1 MIIIRAAERCWR
13 SGKVVF
19 VVVNIKYILVIL
31 TMRVALLQYPI
42 AWADKETNL
51 RMAEERI
58 AALAGKADV
67 AVLPEMFAT
76 GFCTD
81 HPELAETMDGEIIHR
96 LQAAAD
102 QSGVAIVSSF
112 ICSPIANTPSP
123 IANNPSPHRL
133 TNRGFLIKPSPIT
146 NSPQGVQYPIGGTPS
161 NSPSPIANNPSPI
174 AIQDKRHLYAH
185 GGEDL
190 FFQPAEERCIFEYK
204 GVKILLLVCYDLR
217 FPVWA
222 RNQSGSDYDIILV
235 VANWP
240 DIRIQYWDA
249 LIAARATEN
258 QCYIAAVNC
267 VGDDGM
273 GLHYNGH
280 SVAYDT
286 RLQPIV
292 SFADDEEGTKIA
304 EFDIA
309 KLHHFREVLPLWKD
323 VDHFELK
330 K

>member
-1 MIIIRAAERCWR
+1 M
-13 SGKVVF
+13 K
-19 VVVNIKYILVIL
+19 
-31 TMRVALLQYPI
+31 VALLQYPI

-51 RMAEERI
+51 RLAEQRI

-81 HPELAETMDGEIIHR
+81 HPELAETMDGDIVRR
-96 LQAAAD
+96 LQAVAD
-102 QSGVAIVSSF
+102 KTDVAIVSSF
-112 ICSPIANTPSP
+112 ICLPDNRYPISDVQAK
-123 IANNPSPHRL
+123 L
-133 TNRGFLIKPSPIT
+133 VNRGFMITPHSVYPNREELEGGSNLPSLGGVPEKARFLGC
-146 NSPQGVQYPIGGTPS
+146 SQGGDGGRLFV
-161 NSPSPIANNPSPI
+161 
-174 AIQDKRHLYAH
+174 QDKRHLYAH

-190 FFQPAEERCIFEYK
+190 FFQPAEKRCIFEYQ

-304 EFDIA
+304 DFDIA
-309 KLHHFREVLPLWKD
+309 KLHHFREILPLWKD

>member
-1 MIIIRAAERCWR
+1 
-13 SGKVVF
+13 
-19 VVVNIKYILVIL
+19 
-31 TMRVALLQYPI
+31 MRVALLQYPI

-51 RMAEERI
+51 RLAEERI
-58 AALAGKADV
+58 AALAGNADV

-81 HPELAETMDGEIIHR
+81 HPELAEGMDGDIIRR

-102 QSGVAIVSSF
+102 KSGVAIVSSF
-112 ICSPIANTPSP
+112 ICLPALGE
-123 IANNPSPHRL
+123 RL
-133 TNRGFLIKPSPIT
+133 VNRGFMIKPNAPIE
-146 NSPQGVQYPIGGTPS
+146 
-161 NSPSPIANNPSPI
+161 
-174 AIQDKRHLYAH
+174 IQDKRHLYAH

-190 FFQPAEERCIFEYK
+190 FFQPAQKRHIFEYK

-222 RNQSGSDYDIILV
+222 RNRSGHDYDLILV

-240 DIRIQYWDA
+240 EVRIQYWDA

-258 QCYIAAVNC
+258 QAYIAAVNC
-267 VGDDGM
+267 TGDDGM
-273 GLHYNGH
+273 GMHYNGH

-292 SFADDEEGTKIA
+292 AFNDNEEGTKIA
-304 EFDIA
+304 EFDIEA
-309 KLHHFREVLPLWKD
+309 LHHFREVLPLWKD
-323 VDHFELK
+323 VDKFEL
-330 K
+330 

>member
-1 MIIIRAAERCWR
+1 MTNCLM
-13 SGKVVF
+13 K
-19 VVVNIKYILVIL
+19 
-31 TMRVALLQYPI
+31 VALLQYPI

-51 RMAEERI
+51 RLAEERI

-81 HPELAETMDGEIIHR
+81 HPELAETMEGDIIRR
-96 LQAAAD
+96 LQAVAN
-102 QSGVAIVSSF
+102 QSGVAVVASF
-112 ICSPIANTPSP
+112 ICLPVIGQ
-123 IANNPSPHRL
+123 RL
-133 TNRGFLIKPSPIT
+133 VNRGFMIKPNAPIE
-146 NSPQGVQYPIGGTPS
+146 
-161 NSPSPIANNPSPI
+161 
-174 AIQDKRHLYAH
+174 IQDKRHLYAH

-190 FFQPAEERCIFEYK
+190 FFQPAQKRHIFEYK

-249 LIAARATEN
+249 LVAARATEN

-273 GLHYNGH
+273 SLHYNGH

-323 VDHFELK
+323 VDSFLLQ
-330 K
+330 

>member
-1 MIIIRAAERCWR
+1 MKI
-13 SGKVVF
+13 
-19 VVVNIKYILVIL
+19 
-31 TMRVALLQYPI
+31 ALLQYPI

-51 RMAEERI
+51 HLAEQRI

-81 HPELAETMDGEIIHR
+81 HPELAETMDGNIIRR
-96 LQAAAD
+96 LQAVAD
-102 QSGVAIVSSF
+102 QSGVAVVGSF
-112 ICSPIANTPSP
+112 ICWSQEPGTRSQDNV
-123 IANNPSPHRL
+123 RL
-133 TNRGFLIKPSPIT
+133 VNRGFMIKPNAPIE
-146 NSPQGVQYPIGGTPS
+146 
-161 NSPSPIANNPSPI
+161 
-174 AIQDKRHLYAH
+174 IQDKRHLYAH

-190 FFQPAEERCIFEYK
+190 FFQPAEKRHIFEYK

-222 RNQSGSDYDIILV
+222 RNQSGNDYDIILV

-273 GLHYNGH
+273 GMHYNGH

-292 SFADDEEGTKIA
+292 SFADNEEGTKIA
-304 EFDIA
+304 EFDID

-323 VDHFELK
+323 VDNFTLQ
-330 K
+330 

>member
-1 MIIIRAAERCWR
+1 
-13 SGKVVF
+13 
-19 VVVNIKYILVIL
+19 
-31 TMRVALLQYPI
+31 MRIALLQYPI

-51 RMAEERI
+51 RLAEERI

-81 HPELAETMDGEIIHR
+81 HPELAEPMDGDIIRR

-112 ICSPIANTPSP
+112 ICLSGNGYGVMDKG
-123 IANNPSPHRL
+123 
-133 TNRGFLIKPSPIT
+133 TNSVAS

-161 NSPSPIANNPSPI
+161 INRAKLTNRGFMIKPSHITNGSKSIHYPLAQRPLPNSVASIEV
-174 AIQDKRHLYAH
+174 QDKRHLYAH
-185 GGEDL
+185 GGEDK
-190 FFQPAEERCIFEYK
+190 FFERANERTIFEYK

-267 VGDDGM
+267 VGNDGM

-304 EFDIA
+304 DFDIA

-323 VDHFELK
+323 VDDFYLQ
-330 K
+330 

>member
-1 MIIIRAAERCWR
+1 
-13 SGKVVF
+13 
-19 VVVNIKYILVIL
+19 
-31 TMRVALLQYPI
+31 MRVALLQYPI
-42 AWADKETNL
+42 AWADKQTNL
-51 RMAEERI
+51 RLAEQRI

-81 HPELAETMDGEIIHR
+81 HPELAETMDGEIMTTLQR
-96 LQAAAD
+96 LAD
-102 QSGVAIVSSF
+102 QYEIAITSSF
-112 ICSPIANTPSP
+112 ICLPISNSAASHSPLG
-123 IANNPSPHRL
+123 R
-133 TNRGFLIKPSPIT
+133 
-146 NSPQGVQYPIGGTPS
+146 PIGGTPS
-161 NSPSPIANNPSPI
+161 NSQAKLVNRGFMITPHSVYPNREELESGPNLPSLQGGDGGRLF
-174 AIQDKRHLYAH
+174 IQDKRHLYAH

-190 FFQPAEERCIFEYK
+190 FFQPAKERHIFEYK
-204 GVKILLLVCYDLR
+204 GVRILLLVCYDLR

-273 GLHYNGH
+273 GMHYNGH
-280 SVAYDT
+280 SIAYDT

-292 SFADDEEGTKIA
+292 SYADDEEGTKIA

-323 VDHFELK
+323 TDKFELQ
-330 K
+330 

>member
-1 MIIIRAAERCWR
+1 M
-13 SGKVVF
+13 K
-19 VVVNIKYILVIL
+19 
-31 TMRVALLQYPI
+31 VALLQYPI
-42 AWADKETNL
+42 AWADKDTNL
-51 RMAEERI
+51 RLAEERI
-58 AALAGKADV
+58 VALAGKADV

-81 HPELAETMDGEIIHR
+81 HPELAETMGGDIIRR

-102 QSGVAIVSSF
+102 KSGVAIVSSF
-112 ICSPIANTPSP
+112 ICLPALGE
-123 IANNPSPHRL
+123 RL
-133 TNRGFLIKPSPIT
+133 VNRGFMIKPNAPIE
-146 NSPQGVQYPIGGTPS
+146 
-161 NSPSPIANNPSPI
+161 
-174 AIQDKRHLYAH
+174 IQDKRHLYAH

-190 FFQPAEERCIFEYK
+190 FFQPAQKRHIFEHK

-222 RNQSGSDYDIILV
+222 RNRSGHDYDIILV

-273 GLHYNGH
+273 DLHYNGH

-309 KLHHFREVLPLWKD
+309 ALHHFREVLPLWKD
-323 VDHFELK
+323 VDKFEL
-330 K
+330 

>member
-1 MIIIRAAERCWR
+1 MKI
-13 SGKVVF
+13 
-19 VVVNIKYILVIL
+19 
-31 TMRVALLQYPI
+31 ALLQYPI

-51 RMAEERI
+51 RLAEEHI

-81 HPELAETMDGEIIHR
+81 HPELAETMDGDIIRR

-102 QSGVAIVSSF
+102 QSGVAVVGSF
-112 ICSPIANTPSP
+112 ICLPISNSAASYSPS
-123 IANNPSPHRL
+123 
-133 TNRGFLIKPSPIT
+133 GC
-146 NSPQGVQYPIGGTPS
+146 PIGETPS
-161 NSPSPIANNPSPI
+161 NSQAKLVNRGFMIKPNAPIE
-174 AIQDKRHLYAH
+174 IQDKRHLYAH

-190 FFQPAEERCIFEYK
+190 FFQPAEERHIFEYK

-304 EFDIA
+304 EFDID

-323 VDHFELK
+323 IDNFTLQ
-330 K
+330 

>member
-1 MIIIRAAERCWR
+1 
-13 SGKVVF
+13 
-19 VVVNIKYILVIL
+19 
-31 TMRVALLQYPI
+31 MRVALLQYPI

-51 RMAEERI
+51 RLAEERI

-81 HPELAETMDGEIIHR
+81 HPELAETMNGDIIHR

-112 ICSPIANTPSP
+112 ICLPIGDKAMKRE
-123 IANNPSPHRL
+123 AMRL
-133 TNRGFLIKPSPIT
+133 VNRGFMIKPHAPIE
-146 NSPQGVQYPIGGTPS
+146 
-161 NSPSPIANNPSPI
+161 
-174 AIQDKRHLYAH
+174 IQDKRHLYAH

-190 FFQPAEERCIFEYK
+190 FFQPAEERHIFEYK

-240 DIRIQYWDA
+240 EVRIQYWDA

-258 QCYIAAVNC
+258 QCYIAAVNMI
-267 VGDDGM
+267 GTDDK
-273 GLHYNGH
+273 GLNYNGH

-292 SFADDEEGTKIA
+292 SFADNEQGTKIA
-304 EFDIA
+304 DFNIEA
-309 KLHHFREVLPLWKD
+309 LHHFREVLPLWKD
-323 VDHFELK
+323 VDKFELLNP
-330 K
+330 

>member
-1 MIIIRAAERCWR
+1 
-13 SGKVVF
+13 
-19 VVVNIKYILVIL
+19 
-31 TMRVALLQYPI
+31 MRVALLQYSI

-51 RMAEERI
+51 RLAEQRI

-81 HPELAETMDGEIIHR
+81 HPELAETMDGKMMTT
-96 LQAAAD
+96 LQRIAD
-102 QSGVAIVSSF
+102 QYEIAIVGSF
-112 ICSPIANTPSP
+112 ICLPTPPAAGVCCSPAEVLLKQVVDVVVKSAPFK
-123 IANNPSPHRL
+123 L
-133 TNRGFLIKPSPIT
+133 VNRGFMVVPH
-146 NSPQGVQYPIGGTPS
+146 GEVQ
-161 NSPSPIANNPSPI
+161 
-174 AIQDKRHLYAH
+174 IQDKRHLYAH

-190 FFQPAEERCIFEYK
+190 FFQPAEERCIFEYQ

-222 RNQSGSDYDIILV
+222 RNQSGYDYDILLV

-304 EFDIA
+304 DFDIA

-323 VDHFELK
+323 VDHFEIK
-330 K
+330 KI

>member
-1 MIIIRAAERCWR
+1 MEI
-13 SGKVVF
+13 
-19 VVVNIKYILVIL
+19 
-31 TMRVALLQYPI
+31 ALLQYPI

-51 RMAEERI
+51 RLAEEHI

-81 HPELAETMDGEIIHR
+81 HPELAETMDGDIIRR

-102 QSGVAIVSSF
+102 QSGVAVVGSF
-112 ICSPIANTPSP
+112 ICLPISNSAASYSPS
-123 IANNPSPHRL
+123 
-133 TNRGFLIKPSPIT
+133 GC
-146 NSPQGVQYPIGGTPS
+146 PIGETPS
-161 NSPSPIANNPSPI
+161 NSQAKLVNRGFMIKPNAPIE
-174 AIQDKRHLYAH
+174 IQDKRHLYAH

-190 FFQPAEERCIFEYK
+190 FFQPAQKRHVFEYK

-222 RNQSGSDYDIILV
+222 RNQSGNDYDIILV

-304 EFDIA
+304 EFDID

-323 VDHFELK
+323 IDNFTLQ
-330 K
+330 

>member
-1 MIIIRAAERCWR
+1 MKI
-13 SGKVVF
+13 
-19 VVVNIKYILVIL
+19 
-31 TMRVALLQYPI
+31 ALLQYPI

-51 RMAEERI
+51 RLAEEHI

-81 HPELAETMDGEIIHR
+81 HPELAETMNGNIIRR

-112 ICSPIANTPSP
+112 ICLPSPIANTQSP
-123 IANNPSPHRL
+123 IAKL
-133 TNRGFLIKPSPIT
+133 VNRGFMIKPHAPIE
-146 NSPQGVQYPIGGTPS
+146 V
-161 NSPSPIANNPSPI
+161 
-174 AIQDKRHLYAH
+174 QDKRHLYAH

-190 FFQPAEERCIFEYK
+190 FFQRAEERRIFEYK

-240 DIRIQYWDA
+240 EVRIQYWDA

-258 QCYIAAVNC
+258 QCYIAAVNMI
-267 VGDDGM
+267 GTDDK
-273 GLHYNGH
+273 GLNYNGH
-280 SVAYDT
+280 SIAYDT

-292 SFADDEEGTKIA
+292 SFADNEQGTQIA
-304 EFDIA
+304 EFDID
-309 KLHHFREVLPLWKD
+309 KLHHFRQVLPLWKD
-323 VDHFELK
+323 VDNFELHTTIRS
-330 K
+330 

>member
-1 MIIIRAAERCWR
+1 
-13 SGKVVF
+13 
-19 VVVNIKYILVIL
+19 
-31 TMRVALLQYPI
+31 MRVALLQYPI

-51 RMAEERI
+51 RLAEERI

-81 HPELAETMDGEIIHR
+81 HPELAETMDGDIIRR

-112 ICSPIANTPSP
+112 ICVPDNRYPISDNRYP
-123 IANNPSPHRL
+123 ITDNRYPISDNRYPISDVRVKL
-133 TNRGFLIKPSPIT
+133 VNRGFMIKPHQKPIT
-146 NSPQGVQYPIGGTPS
+146 DSEASDNRYPIE
-161 NSPSPIANNPSPI
+161 
-174 AIQDKRHLYAH
+174 IQDKRHLYAH

-190 FFQPAEERCIFEYK
+190 FFQPANERHIFEYK

-304 EFDIA
+304 DFDIA

-330 K
+330 KI

>member
-1 MIIIRAAERCWR
+1 MTNCLM
-13 SGKVVF
+13 K
-19 VVVNIKYILVIL
+19 
-31 TMRVALLQYPI
+31 VALLQYPI
-42 AWADKETNL
+42 VWADKETNL
-51 RMAEERI
+51 RLAEERI

-81 HPELAETMDGEIIHR
+81 HPELAETMEGDTIRR
-96 LQAAAD
+96 LQAVAD
-102 QSGVAIVSSF
+102 QSGVAVVASF
-112 ICSPIANTPSP
+112 ICLPVIGQ
-123 IANNPSPHRL
+123 RL
-133 TNRGFLIKPSPIT
+133 VNRGFMIKPNAPIE
-146 NSPQGVQYPIGGTPS
+146 
-161 NSPSPIANNPSPI
+161 
-174 AIQDKRHLYAH
+174 IQDKRHLYAH

-190 FFQPAEERCIFEYK
+190 FFQPAQKRHIFEYK

-249 LIAARATEN
+249 LVAARATEN

-273 GLHYNGH
+273 SLHYNGH

-323 VDHFELK
+323 VDSFLLQ
-330 K
+330 

>member
-1 MIIIRAAERCWR
+1 MKI
-13 SGKVVF
+13 
-19 VVVNIKYILVIL
+19 
-31 TMRVALLQYPI
+31 ALLQYPI

-51 RMAEERI
+51 RLAEEHI

-81 HPELAETMDGEIIHR
+81 HPELAETMDGDIIRR

-102 QSGVAIVSSF
+102 QSGVAVVGSF
-112 ICSPIANTPSP
+112 ICLPISNSAASYSPS
-123 IANNPSPHRL
+123 
-133 TNRGFLIKPSPIT
+133 GC
-146 NSPQGVQYPIGGTPS
+146 PIGETPS
-161 NSPSPIANNPSPI
+161 NSQAKLVNRGFIIKPNAPIE
-174 AIQDKRHLYAH
+174 IQDKRHLYAH

-190 FFQPAEERCIFEYK
+190 FFQPAEERHIFEYK

-304 EFDIA
+304 EFDID

-323 VDHFELK
+323 VDNFTLK
-330 K
+330 

>member
-1 MIIIRAAERCWR
+1 
-13 SGKVVF
+13 
-19 VVVNIKYILVIL
+19 
-31 TMRVALLQYPI
+31 MRVALLQYPI

-51 RMAEERI
+51 RLAEERI
-58 AALAGKADV
+58 AALAGNADV

-81 HPELAETMDGEIIHR
+81 HPELAEGMDGDIIRR

-102 QSGVAIVSSF
+102 KSGVAIVSSF
-112 ICSPIANTPSP
+112 ICLPALGE
-123 IANNPSPHRL
+123 RL
-133 TNRGFLIKPSPIT
+133 VNRGFMIKPNSPIE
-146 NSPQGVQYPIGGTPS
+146 
-161 NSPSPIANNPSPI
+161 
-174 AIQDKRHLYAH
+174 IQDKRHLYAH

-190 FFQPAEERCIFEYK
+190 FFQPAQKRHIFEYK

-222 RNQSGSDYDIILV
+222 RNRSGHDYDLILV

-240 DIRIQYWDA
+240 EVRIQYWDA

-258 QCYIAAVNC
+258 QAYIAAVNC
-267 VGDDGM
+267 TGDDGM
-273 GLHYNGH
+273 GMHYNGH

-292 SFADDEEGTKIA
+292 AFDDNEEGTKIA

-309 KLHHFREVLPLWKD
+309 ALHHFREVLPLWKD
-323 VDHFELK
+323 VDKFEL
-330 K
+330 

>member
-1 MIIIRAAERCWR
+1 
-13 SGKVVF
+13 
-19 VVVNIKYILVIL
+19 
-31 TMRVALLQYPI
+31 MRVALLPYHI

-51 RMAEERI
+51 HLAEERI

-81 HPELAETMDGEIIHR
+81 HPELAETMDGDIIRR

-112 ICSPIANTPSP
+112 ICLPATGQ
-123 IANNPSPHRL
+123 RL
-133 TNRGFLIKPSPIT
+133 VNRGFMITPHSVYPNREELEGGSNPPSLL
-146 NSPQGVQYPIGGTPS
+146 GGDGGGLFV
-161 NSPSPIANNPSPI
+161 
-174 AIQDKRHLYAH
+174 QDKRHLYAH

-190 FFQPAEERCIFEYK
+190 FFQPAQERHIFEYK

-222 RNQSGSDYDIILV
+222 RNRSGHDYDIILV

-280 SVAYDT
+280 SVAYNT
-286 RLQPIV
+286 HLQPIV
-292 SFADDEEGTKIA
+292 HFEDNEEGTKIA

-309 KLHHFREVLPLWKD
+309 KLHHFREVLPLWQD
-323 VDHFELK
+323 VDNFELQ
-330 K
+330 

>member
-1 MIIIRAAERCWR
+1 
-13 SGKVVF
+13 
-19 VVVNIKYILVIL
+19 
-31 TMRVALLQYPI
+31 MRVALLQYPI

-51 RMAEERI
+51 RMAEEHI

-81 HPELAETMDGEIIHR
+81 HPELAETMDGEIIRR
-96 LQAAAD
+96 LQAVAD
-102 QSGVAIVSSF
+102 KSGVAIVSSF
-112 ICSPIANTPSP
+112 ICLPISNSVASHSQ
-123 IANNPSPHRL
+123 AKL
-133 TNRGFLIKPSPIT
+133 VNRGFMIKPSPIT
-146 NSPQGVQYPIGGTPS
+146 NSPSGRPIGGTPS
-161 NSPSPIANNPSPI
+161 NSEASIE
-174 AIQDKRHLYAH
+174 IQDKRHLYAH

-190 FFQPAEERCIFEYK
+190 FFQPAEKRCIFEYQ

-304 EFDIA
+304 DFDIA

-330 K
+330 KI

>member
-1 MIIIRAAERCWR
+1 MKI
-13 SGKVVF
+13 
-19 VVVNIKYILVIL
+19 
-31 TMRVALLQYPI
+31 ALLQYPI

-51 RMAEERI
+51 RLAEERI
-58 AALAGKADV
+58 AALASKADV

-81 HPELAETMDGEIIHR
+81 HPELAETMEGDIIRR

-102 QSGVAIVSSF
+102 QHGIAIVSSF
-112 ICSPIANTPSP
+112 ICLPAMGQ
-123 IANNPSPHRL
+123 RL
-133 TNRGFLIKPSPIT
+133 VNRGFIIKPNAPIE
-146 NSPQGVQYPIGGTPS
+146 
-161 NSPSPIANNPSPI
+161 
-174 AIQDKRHLYAH
+174 IQDKRHLYAH

-190 FFQPAEERCIFEYK
+190 FFQPAEERHVFEYK

-222 RNQSGSDYDIILV
+222 RNRSGHDYDLIIV

-240 DIRIQYWDA
+240 EIRIQYWDT

-258 QCYIAAVNC
+258 QCYIAAVNM
-267 VGDDGM
+267 VGTDDK
-273 GLHYNGH
+273 GLNYNGH

-286 RLQPIV
+286 HLQPIA
-292 SFADDEEGTKIA
+292 SFSDNEEGTKIA
-304 EFDIA
+304 DFDIA

-323 VDHFELK
+323 VDAFKLQ
-330 K
+330 

>member
-1 MIIIRAAERCWR
+1 
-13 SGKVVF
+13 
-19 VVVNIKYILVIL
+19 
-31 TMRVALLQYPI
+31 MRVALLQYPI

-51 RMAEERI
+51 RLAEERI
-58 AALAGKADV
+58 AALAGNADV

-81 HPELAETMDGEIIHR
+81 HPELAEGMDGDIIRR

-102 QSGVAIVSSF
+102 KSGVAIVSSF
-112 ICSPIANTPSP
+112 ICLPTLGE
-123 IANNPSPHRL
+123 RL
-133 TNRGFLIKPSPIT
+133 VNRGFMIKPNAPIE
-146 NSPQGVQYPIGGTPS
+146 
-161 NSPSPIANNPSPI
+161 
-174 AIQDKRHLYAH
+174 IQDKRHLYAH

-190 FFQPAEERCIFEYK
+190 FFQPAQKRHIFEYK

-222 RNQSGSDYDIILV
+222 RNRSGHDYDLILV

-240 DIRIQYWDA
+240 EVRIQYWDA

-258 QCYIAAVNC
+258 QAYIAAVNC
-267 VGDDGM
+267 TGDDGM
-273 GLHYNGH
+273 GMHYNGH

-292 SFADDEEGTKIA
+292 AFDDNEEGTKIA

-309 KLHHFREVLPLWKD
+309 ALHHFREVLPLWKD
-323 VDHFELK
+323 VDKFEL
-330 K
+330 

>member
-1 MIIIRAAERCWR
+1 M
-13 SGKVVF
+13 K
-19 VVVNIKYILVIL
+19 
-31 TMRVALLQYPI
+31 VALLQYPI

-51 RMAEERI
+51 RLAEQRI

-81 HPELAETMDGEIIHR
+81 HPELAETMDGEIMTT
-96 LQAAAD
+96 LQRIAN
-102 QSGVAIVSSF
+102 QYEIAIVSSF
-112 ICSPIANTPSP
+112 ICVPDNRYPISDV
-123 IANNPSPHRL
+123 RVKL
-133 TNRGFLIKPSPIT
+133 VNRGFMITPHSVYPNREELEGGSNLPSL
-146 NSPQGVQYPIGGTPS
+146 QGGDGGRLFV
-161 NSPSPIANNPSPI
+161 
-174 AIQDKRHLYAH
+174 QDKRHLYAH
-185 GGEDL
+185 GGEDI
-190 FFQPAEERCIFEYK
+190 FFQPAEKRCIFEYQ

-304 EFDIA
+304 DFDIA

-323 VDHFELK
+323 VDHFEIK

>member
-1 MIIIRAAERCWR
+1 
-13 SGKVVF
+13 
-19 VVVNIKYILVIL
+19 
-31 TMRVALLQYPI
+31 MRVALLQYPI

-51 RMAEERI
+51 RRAEEHI
-58 AALAGKADV
+58 AALANKADV

-81 HPELAETMDGEIIHR
+81 HPELAETMDGEIMQTLQR
-96 LQAAAD
+96 LAD
-102 QSGVAIVSSF
+102 QYEIAIVGSF
-112 ICSPIANTPSP
+112 ICLPTPPAAGVCCSPAELLLKQVVDVVVKSATFK
-123 IANNPSPHRL
+123 L
-133 TNRGFLIKPSPIT
+133 VNRGFMVVPHGK
-146 NSPQGVQYPIGGTPS
+146 VQ
-161 NSPSPIANNPSPI
+161 
-174 AIQDKRHLYAH
+174 IQDKRHLYAH
-185 GGEDL
+185 GGEDK
-190 FFQPAEERCIFEYK
+190 FFEQASKRNTFEYK
-204 GVKILLLVCYDLR
+204 GVKLQLLVCYDLR

-222 RNQSGSDYDIILV
+222 RNQSGYDYDILLV

-292 SFADDEEGTKIA
+292 SFANDEEGTKIA

-323 VDHFELK
+323 VDNFALQ
-330 K
+330 

>member
-1 MIIIRAAERCWR
+1 M
-13 SGKVVF
+13 K
-19 VVVNIKYILVIL
+19 
-31 TMRVALLQYPI
+31 VALLQYPI

-51 RMAEERI
+51 RLAEQRI

-81 HPELAETMDGEIIHR
+81 HPELAETMDGEIMTT
-96 LQAAAD
+96 LQRIAN
-102 QSGVAIVSSF
+102 QYEIAIVSSF
-112 ICSPIANTPSP
+112 IATTLHNSAQPLHHSTPLL
-123 IANNPSPHRL
+123 R
-133 TNRGFLIKPSPIT
+133 NRGFMITPHSVYPNREELEGGSNLPSL
-146 NSPQGVQYPIGGTPS
+146 QGGDGGRLFV
-161 NSPSPIANNPSPI
+161 
-174 AIQDKRHLYAH
+174 QDKRHLYAH
-185 GGEDL
+185 GGEVL
-190 FFQPAEERCIFEYK
+190 FFQRAEKRCIFEYQ

-304 EFDIA
+304 DFDIA

-323 VDHFELK
+323 VDHFEIK

>member
-1 MIIIRAAERCWR
+1 MKI
-13 SGKVVF
+13 
-19 VVVNIKYILVIL
+19 
-31 TMRVALLQYPI
+31 ALLQYPI

-51 RMAEERI
+51 RLAEQRI
-58 AALAGKADV
+58 AALAGQADV

-81 HPELAETMDGEIIHR
+81 HPELAETMDGKIMTTLQR
-96 LQAAAD
+96 LAD
-102 QSGVAIVSSF
+102 QYEIAIVGSF
-112 ICSPIANTPSP
+112 ICLPISNSAASHSPLG
-123 IANNPSPHRL
+123 R
-133 TNRGFLIKPSPIT
+133 
-146 NSPQGVQYPIGGTPS
+146 PIGGTPS
-161 NSPSPIANNPSPI
+161 NSQAKLVNRGFMVVPHSEVQ
-174 AIQDKRHLYAH
+174 IQDKRHLYAH

-190 FFQPAEERCIFEYK
+190 FFEQASERSIFEYK
-204 GVKILLLVCYDLR
+204 GVKIQLLVCYDLR

-222 RNQSGSDYDIILV
+222 RNQSGYDYDIILV

-304 EFDIA
+304 DFDIA

>member
-1 MIIIRAAERCWR
+1 M
-13 SGKVVF
+13 K
-19 VVVNIKYILVIL
+19 
-31 TMRVALLQYPI
+31 VALLQYPI

-51 RMAEERI
+51 RIAEQHI
-58 AALAGKADV
+58 AALTGKADI

-81 HPELAETMDGEIIHR
+81 HPELAETMDGEIIRR

-112 ICSPIANTPSP
+112 ICLPTPN
-123 IANNPSPHRL
+123 AKL
-133 TNRGFLIKPSPIT
+133 VNRGFMIMPNLST
-146 NSPQGVQYPIGGTPS
+146 VQ
-161 NSPSPIANNPSPI
+161 
-174 AIQDKRHLYAH
+174 IQDKRHLYAH

-190 FFQPAEERCIFEYK
+190 FFQPAEERHIFEYK

-222 RNQSGSDYDIILV
+222 RNRSGHDYDIILV

-286 RLQPIV
+286 RLQPIA
-292 SFADDEEGTKIA
+292 SFADNEEGTKIA
-304 EFDIA
+304 DFDID
-309 KLHHFREVLPLWKD
+309 KLYHFREVLPLWKD
-323 VDHFELK
+323 VDQFEFHE
-330 K
+330 

>member
-1 MIIIRAAERCWR
+1 MKI
-13 SGKVVF
+13 
-19 VVVNIKYILVIL
+19 
-31 TMRVALLQYPI
+31 ALLQYPI

-51 RMAEERI
+51 HLAEQRI

-81 HPELAETMDGEIIHR
+81 HPELAETMDGDIIRR

-102 QSGVAIVSSF
+102 QSGVAVVGSF
-112 ICSPIANTPSP
+112 ICWSQEPEARRQDNV
-123 IANNPSPHRL
+123 RL
-133 TNRGFLIKPSPIT
+133 VNRGFMIKPNAPIE
-146 NSPQGVQYPIGGTPS
+146 
-161 NSPSPIANNPSPI
+161 
-174 AIQDKRHLYAH
+174 IQDKRHLYAH

-190 FFQPAEERCIFEYK
+190 FFQAAQKRHVFEYK

-267 VGDDGM
+267 VGNDGM
-273 GLHYNGH
+273 GMHYNGH

-304 EFDIA
+304 EFDID

-323 VDHFELK
+323 VDNFHLL
-330 K
+330 

>member
-1 MIIIRAAERCWR
+1 MKI
-13 SGKVVF
+13 
-19 VVVNIKYILVIL
+19 
-31 TMRVALLQYPI
+31 ALLQYPI

-51 RMAEERI
+51 RLAEERI
-58 AALAGKADV
+58 AALASKADV

-81 HPELAETMDGEIIHR
+81 HPELAETMEGDIIRR

-102 QSGVAIVSSF
+102 QHGIAIVSSF
-112 ICSPIANTPSP
+112 ICLPAMGQ
-123 IANNPSPHRL
+123 RL
-133 TNRGFLIKPSPIT
+133 VNRGFIIKPNAPIE
-146 NSPQGVQYPIGGTPS
+146 
-161 NSPSPIANNPSPI
+161 
-174 AIQDKRHLYAH
+174 IQDKRHLYAH

-190 FFQPAEERCIFEYK
+190 FCQPAEERHVFEYK

-222 RNQSGSDYDIILV
+222 RNRSGHDYDLIIV

-240 DIRIQYWDA
+240 EIRIQYWDT

-258 QCYIAAVNC
+258 QCYIAAVNM
-267 VGDDGM
+267 VGTDDK
-273 GLHYNGH
+273 GLNYNGH

-286 RLQPIV
+286 HLQPIA
-292 SFADDEEGTKIA
+292 SFSDNEEGTKIA
-304 EFDIA
+304 DFDIA

-323 VDHFELK
+323 VDAFKLQ
-330 K
+330 

>member
-1 MIIIRAAERCWR
+1 
-13 SGKVVF
+13 
-19 VVVNIKYILVIL
+19 
-31 TMRVALLQYPI
+31 MRVALLQYPI

-51 RMAEERI
+51 RLAEERI

-81 HPELAETMDGEIIHR
+81 HPELAETMDGEIIRR

-112 ICSPIANTPSP
+112 ICLPEKNINDNTDNIPLESTP
-123 IANNPSPHRL
+123 TSGKENMWIKL
-133 TNRGFLIKPSPIT
+133 VNRGFMVVPH
-146 NSPQGVQYPIGGTPS
+146 GEVQ
-161 NSPSPIANNPSPI
+161 
-174 AIQDKRHLYAH
+174 IQDKRHLYAH
-185 GGEDL
+185 GGEDK
-190 FFQPAEERCIFEYK
+190 FFERANERTIFEYK

-222 RNQSGSDYDIILV
+222 RNRSGHDYDLILV

-304 EFDIA
+304 EFDLA

-323 VDHFELK
+323 VDAFELR
-330 K
+330 

>member
-1 MIIIRAAERCWR
+1 MKI
-13 SGKVVF
+13 
-19 VVVNIKYILVIL
+19 
-31 TMRVALLQYPI
+31 ALLQYSI

-51 RMAEERI
+51 RMAEEHI
-58 AALAGKADV
+58 AAFADKADV

-76 GFCTD
+76 GFCCGVPDGTRGSVGCLTD
-81 HPELAETMDGEIIHR
+81 HPELAETMDGEIIRR
-96 LQAAAD
+96 LQAVAD

-112 ICSPIANTPSP
+112 ICAPTPIANRPLP
-123 IANNPSPHRL
+123 IAKL
-133 TNRGFLIKPSPIT
+133 VNRGFMIKPHAKIE
-146 NSPQGVQYPIGGTPS
+146 
-161 NSPSPIANNPSPI
+161 
-174 AIQDKRHLYAH
+174 IQDKRHLYAH

-190 FFQPAEERCIFEYK
+190 FFQPAHERHIFEYK
-204 GVKILLLVCYDLR
+204 GVKFLLLVCYDLR
-217 FPVWA
+217 FPAWA

-240 DIRIQYWDA
+240 EVRVQYWDA
-249 LIAARATEN
+249 LVAARATEN

-292 SFADDEEGTKIA
+292 SFADNEEGTKIA
-304 EFDIA
+304 DFDIA

-323 VDHFELK
+323 VDQFELK
-330 K
+330 Q